1 MIALKRLL
9 RAHPGPDTV
18 TLRVPYSPETGDV
31 TSAKLPWGV
40 RYESGL
46 ETDIR
51 ALFGPEALAL
61 IKLLG

>member
-1 MIALKRLL
+1 MIALERLL

-18 TLRVPYSPETGDV
+18 SLRVQYSPEMVDM

-40 RYESGL
+40 RYDSGL
-46 ETDIR
+46 EAGIR
-51 ALFGPEALAL
+51 DLLGPEALAL